1 MKNST
6 TLSLFS
12 VFLCALVIAGGSW
25 SMLFSTSSPDADSV
39 LFQPVDFSSADGS
52 FMEGEAESVPF
63 SAPSATV
70 GRSIA
75 QGGSPVLEVVEPRSP
90 FGVPAVSA
98 IRRAAMKPKTETAE
112 AGVQRGTVGSGRA
125 QLLTEADGSESLIPV
140 PEVSGGDGIRE
151 KGIREKGIRENASS
165 EVRPALGTEPV
176 SGDPGVHLVSGT
188 EAAPVPGALGT
199 AKIPGLDRPSRYGI
213 DPTKPFDPV
222 KENGEIFVGWK
233 KPEVSLVLTGRLNGY
248 MEPCGCAGLER
259 MTGGLSRQASFIQQ
273 LKEEGWNPLVLD
285 VGGLS
290 PGVTKQAQMKFLATV
305 NMLRE
310 MEYDAITLGTIDLAF
325 PCADVLAEVANPGYA
340 GQLFT
345 SASVGLF
352 EFDNKM
358 LPLAKIVSRNG
369 FKIGII
375 GILGEKEREQ
385 VQNDEIVYR
394 APRLALAKLVPQ
406 LKAQCQFI
414 VLLSHASMEESKA
427 LAREFPDL
435 DIIVTP
441 DGPPVSPSVPEVL
454 PETGQ
459 YVISIG
465 EKGMNVIVLGLY
477 DDDRKPLLYQR
488 VPMDSRFPSSKK
500 ILDLMGLYQEQLKL
514 QGLEGLGVRPAR
526 NPFMKTNGIYV
537 GSKRCESCHK
547 ESYDVWKKSRHAM
560 AWKSLEEATP
570 PRTFD
575 PECIACHVVGWS
587 AEHRLPFQ
595 SGFLSMM
602 ETPQLKDVGCESCH
616 GPGSLHMNAEIGSDT
631 KLQARYRK
639 ALHLE
644 ARESKAIC
652 IQCHDLDNSPN
663 FNFERYYPYIEHHE
677 ASSDDEDDT
686 ETEDG
691 EE

>member
-1 MKNST
+1 
-6 TLSLFS
+6 
-12 VFLCALVIAGGSW
+12 
-25 SMLFSTSSPDADSV
+25 
-39 LFQPVDFSSADGS
+39 
-52 FMEGEAESVPF
+52 MEGEAESVPF

-151 KGIREKGIRENASS
+151 KGIRENASS

-176 SGDPGVHLVSGT
+176 SGDPGVRLVSGT

-358 LPLAKIVSRNG
+358 LPPAKIVSRNG